1 MILIILPYGLTHK
14 INQYPIISL
23 SRRILKLYTMKTE
36 GERFKLFDWSQ
47 EKVRVLHYTW
57 IAFFLTFYV
66 WFNFT
71 PLKSAMIETFTFLT
85 EENFK
90 SLLLCNV
97 ALTIPA
103 RILIGSL
110 VDKYGPRVTFSG
122 LMIAT
127 VIPGLFFAFGNTFA
141 QLVIS
146 RLLLSSVGAGFVIG
160 IKMTANWFPA
170 RHIGRAEGFYAGWGN
185 FGSAA
190 AAGLVPVIGL
200 SLIGG
205 EMGWR
210 WSLALSS
217 IVTALY
223 GVFYYFKVK
232 DYPTGKEPT
241 GNAAEN
247 LKKSSLMPVSSWLGL
262 FGYLLWTMPLF
273 VALAILSMNLQKQ
286 QFIVNEYHKGKT
298 YSSIDNEFQKAD
310 ALDVLVIGGTLNF
323 IDKND
328 EVRLLKNNVLL
339 KTIHKSDSLT
349 VVSDNR
355 EIYSQ
360 ASEVQVF
367 RKGKLKASI
376 KGKAIIKTHDA
387 LKSVKKLSKT
397 EFLPKY
403 KETQLSSFFEEGT
416 VVKTMKNMF
425 SKDILYLIFA
435 CLAAFYIYQAFTI
448 LRFNIPRLRAGI
460 PEEEKYHFPSVGAL
474 NTTYFAN
481 FGAELA
487 VVSML
492 PMFFEG
498 IFNLTPQMAG
508 FVAMSFAFV
517 NLFARPLGG
526 YLSDMMGS
534 RKRTMLIYM
543 IGITLGFFLMGLI
556 TKSIGMGPDGKP
568 ILAPM
573 FDGSW
578 WLVMSVIIT
587 MFCSLFV
594 QGAEGATFAMIPSIK
609 KELTGRIAGM
619 AGAYGN
625 VGAVF
630 YLFVL
635 TIVDYRTF
643 FFILAIGAGIS
654 VLACFFMLKEPEG
667 SFEDEH

>member
-1 MILIILPYGLTHK
+1 MNK
-14 INQYPIISL
+14 V
-23 SRRILKLYTMKTE
+23 E
-36 GERFKLFDWSQ
+36 ERFKLFDWSQ

-66 WFNFT
+66 WFNFA
-71 PLKSAMIETFTFLT
+71 PLKSAMVEAFTFLT
-85 EENFK
+85 EDNFK

-103 RILIGSL
+103 RIVIGSL

-122 LMIAT
+122 LMIVT
-127 VIPGLFFAFGNTFA
+127 VIPGLLFAFGSTFT

-146 RLLLSSVGAGFVIG
+146 RLLLSSIGAGFVIG

-170 RHIGRAEGFYAGWGN
+170 KHIGRAEGFYAGWGN

-205 EMGWR
+205 EIGWK

-232 DYPTGKEPT
+232 DYPVEDRAKHIIGTSL
-241 GNAAEN
+241 N
-247 LKKSSLMPVSSWLGL
+247 KSSVLPVSSWWGLVSYLIWVLPLYLALGI
-262 FGYLLWTMPLF
+262 
-273 VALAILSMNLQKQ
+273 LAMNLQKQ
-286 QFIVNEYHKGKT
+286 EIVINEYHKGKV
-298 YSSIDNEFQKAD
+298 YSSLDADFKKTDVIDI
-310 ALDVLVIGGTLNF
+310 LVVGGTMNF
-323 IDKND
+323 MDKND
-328 EVRLLKNNVLL
+328 EVRVYD
-339 KTIHKSDSLT
+339 KSNSFVKFSKKDTAATHAL
-349 VVSDNR
+349 NR
-355 EIYSQ
+355 ELYANSILV
-360 ASEVQVF
+360 EVYK
-367 RKGKLKASI
+367 KGKLKTKYENA
-376 KGKAIIKTHDA
+376 AILKTHDA
-387 LKSVKKLSKT
+387 LKSKVKYSKKEFKARYDKNKLDD
-397 EFLPKY
+397 
-403 KETQLSSFFEEGT
+403 FFKEGT
-416 VVKTMKNMF
+416 AIRSLNKMF
-425 SKDILYLIFA
+425 SPLILKIIWLALGIGYL
-435 CLAAFYIYQAFTI
+435 YQVFTI
-448 LRFNIPRLRAGI
+448 LKFNVPRLKRGI
-460 PEEEKYHFPSVGAL
+460 PEEEKFHFPSVGAL

-498 IFNLTPQMAG
+498 TFNLTPQMAG

-534 RKRTMLIYM
+534 RKKTMLMYM

-556 TKSIGMGPDGKP
+556 TKYSGVSPEGNT

-573 FDGSW
+573 YNGTW
-578 WLVMSVIIT
+578 WLVVSVVIT

-594 QGAEGATFAMIPSIK
+594 QGAEGATFAMIPAIK

-635 TIVDYRTF
+635 TMVDYKTF

-654 VLACFFMLKEPEG
+654 VLACYFMLKEPKG
-667 SFEDEH
+667 SFEDAH

>member
-1 MILIILPYGLTHK
+1 MEK
-14 INQYPIISL
+14 VD
-23 SRRILKLYTMKTE
+23 
-36 GERFKLFDWSQ
+36 ERFKLFDWSQ

-57 IAFFLTFYV
+57 VAFFLTFYV
-66 WFNFT
+66 WFNFA
-71 PLKSAMIETFTFLT
+71 PLKSVMIEAYSFLT
-85 EENFK
+85 EDNFK
-90 SLLLCNV
+90 ALLLCNV

-103 RILIGSL
+103 RIVIGSM
-110 VDKYGPRVTFSG
+110 VDKYGPRVTFSA
-122 LMIAT
+122 LMVITA
-127 VIPGLFFAFGNTFA
+127 IPGLLFAFGDSFV

-170 RHIGRAEGFYAGWGN
+170 KHIGRAEGFYAGWGN

-205 EMGWR
+205 EIGWK

-223 GVFYYFKVK
+223 GVFYFFMVK
-232 DYPTGKEPT
+232 DYPTGKEPKSQLNHEKKKT
-241 GNAAEN
+241 AA
-247 LKKSSLMPVSSWLGL
+247 MPVSSWGSLVS
-262 FGYLLWTMPLF
+262 YLLWTLPLYL
-273 VALAILSMNLQKQ
+273 ALGILALNLQKQ
-286 QFIVNEYHKGKT
+286 YVIVKEFNTNQTTQNFKNEI
-298 YSSIDNEFQKAD
+298 SQAD
-310 ALDVLVIGGTLNF
+310 MLDVLFVGGSYNF
-323 IDKND
+323 MDKND
-328 EVRLLKNNVLL
+328 EVRLLDQDGQDFKRIL
-339 KTIHKSDSLT
+339 KSDSTSLLEN
-349 VVSDNR
+349 NR
-355 EIYSQ
+355 EAYDK
-360 ASEVQVF
+360 AARVKVF
-367 RKGKLKASI
+367 KKGKLKATFDKEVI
-376 KGKAIIKTHDA
+376 LKTHDA
-387 LKSVKKLSKT
+387 LRSKRKYNQAEVAEIAKNETANSLLKEGSVIRVLK
-397 EFLPKY
+397 FL
-403 KETQLSSFFEEGT
+403 
-416 VVKTMKNMF
+416 F
-425 SKDILYLIFA
+425 SKKVLYFIWLGLG
-435 CLAAFYIYQAFTI
+435 LAYLYQAFTI
-448 LRFNIPRLRAGI
+448 LKFNLPRLKQGV
-460 PEEEKYHFPSVGAL
+460 PEEEKFHFPSVGAL

-526 YLSDMMGS
+526 YLSDKMGS
-534 RKRTMLIYM
+534 RKNTMLMYM
-543 IGITLGFFLMGLI
+543 IGITFGFFLMGLI
-556 TKSIGMGPDGKP
+556 TKVSGYNPNGTP
-568 ILAPM
+568 ILIPM
-573 FDGSW
+573 FDGTW
-578 WLVMSVIIT
+578 WLVASVMIT

-635 TIVDYRTF
+635 TLVDYRTF
-643 FFILAIGAGIS
+643 FFILAAGAAIS

-667 SFEDEH
+667 AFEDEH